1 MAAEVIGARRSAE
14 PHSLD
19 RDWRRL
25 ASFDPRTAP
34 KRDESGLPLN
44 HSRPVLRKWA
54 WALFDIVRQWI

>member
-34 KRDESGLPLN
+34 KRD
-44 HSRPVLRKWA
+44 
-54 WALFDIVRQWI
+54 